1 MAVSPLQNYLCRPAF
16 IPAFCPSQRFG
27 LWGLAVAPGFACN
40 HCAGFKPFWPLAP
53 VPRALA
59 ALSLVAFRG
68 CAALF
73 QTPSGLTRRS
83 SRSAFGGRLTSF
95 VRHLDQLM
103 SSTEETTDRW
113 LVVFNPYLADGL
125 PSTRCGP
132 AFFRL
137 LQLLSNKIIETTP
150 RTQFE
155 TFPHGIDGYN
165 IMLIRFRLKKHDNW
179 QLPDDWLNVDNSV
192 ASIVLSGAPKPS
204 ELKVVHRHNCNEELW
219 CKFTHWLTENQQ
231 WFWKPRH

>member
-1 MAVSPLQNYLCRPAF
+1 MA
-16 IPAFCPSQRFG
+16 
-27 LWGLAVAPGFACN
+27 
-40 HCAGFKPFWPLAP
+40 
-53 VPRALA
+53 
-59 ALSLVAFRG
+59 
-68 CAALF
+68 
-73 QTPSGLTRRS
+73 
-83 SRSAFGGRLTSF
+83 

>member
-1 MAVSPLQNYLCRPAF
+1 MQQEPPA
-16 IPAFCPSQRFG
+16 I
-27 LWGLAVAPGFACN
+27 LLAVLHRFRGPAVFLGLRPSSRLGA
-40 HCAGFKPFWPLAP
+40 PFW
-53 VPRALA
+53 
-59 ALSLVAFRG
+59 
-68 CAALF
+68 
-73 QTPSGLTRRS
+73 PSGLTLRS
-83 SRSAFGGRLTSF
+83 SGLAFSQPLTLS

-137 LQLLSNKIIETTP
+137 LQLLSNKIIQTTP
-150 RTQFE
+150 RSQFE